1 MTVNEMHIAVN
12 LGVQK
17 LASFQVD
24 NLLPQEIDHELNLAM
39 MRFIKQRYNATSNRL
54 GRGFEQS
61 QKRID
66 DLRTLVVEHTGY
78 TNYEGLTFT
87 SNYSDI
93 YIDRYT
99 LPLDY
104 LFLVS
109 VRSDINYVCNT
120 PITNL
125 VYLTPLVYSMVRLE
139 LTPPTDGYVLT
150 GIERWNST
158 SSTWELVTNS
168 PLGEEIVFESLVNN
182 ETYNFGITPSTSFP
196 DQASLGNTVHV
207 TPVLN
212 SNHLYLNSTS
222 WTLSTS
228 GSYIRAIWVQEGN
241 MSTAQYVE
249 HDYIKTIQK
258 NYRQAV
264 ASFRISLCKFA
275 QHDDIIFMLDDP
287 FNRTDYKTPLYTIE
301 ENYIDIHTDNEF
313 VVPKVTIKYI
323 RRPDSI
329 NINDG
334 IGCELPEHTHNEI
347 VEMTIKSILEG
358 IQDPRYQTQTMETF
372 ESE

>member
-17 LASFQVD
+17 IASFQVD
-24 NLLPQEIDHELNLAM
+24 NLLPQEIDHELNLSM
-39 MRFIKQRYNATSNRL
+39 LRFIKQRYSAMSNRY

-78 TNYEGLTFT
+78 TNFEGVEFT

-93 YIDRYT
+93 SVDRYT
-99 LPLDY
+99 FPLDY

-109 VRSDINYVCNT
+109 VRGKVKYACNT
-120 PITNL
+120 PLTGIT
-125 VYLTPLVYSMVRLE
+125 LTPITYSMVRLE
-139 LTPPTDGYVLT
+139 LTPPAEGYVLT
-150 GIERWNST
+150 GIERWDAAGSV
-158 SSTWELVTNS
+158 WELITNS
-168 PLGEEIVFESLVNN
+168 PLGEEITTESLLDNN
-182 ETYNFGITPSTSFP
+182 NYNFGIAPSTSFP
-196 DQASLGNTVHV
+196 NQASLGNTVHIS
-207 TPVLN
+207 PVLN
-212 SNHLYLNSTS
+212 SNHLYLSSTS
-222 WTLSTS
+222 WSPSTS
-228 GSYIRAIWVQEGN
+228 NSYIRAIWINNG

-249 HDYIKTIQK
+249 HDYIKTIIK
-258 NYRQAV
+258 NVRDAN
-264 ASFRISLCKFA
+264 ATERISLCKFA
-275 QHDDIIFMLDDP
+275 QHDDIIIMLDDP

-301 ENYIDIHTDNEF
+301 ENYVDIHTDDEF
-313 VVPKVTIKYI
+313 VVPEVTIKYI

-329 NINDG
+329 SIING
-334 IGCELPEHTHNEI
+334 IGCELPEHTHTEI